1 MITVNAILETNS
13 SNIEKIKSSIEEMEQ
28 ETLNEKGCQDYVFSV
43 ELNNPNVLR
52 ITERWDSMKDLEDH
66 FQTPH
71 MLKFQAALEENPV
84 DKTTAFFYESKE
96 VVPGGLD
103 MDAFN

>member
-13 SNIEKIKSSIEEMEQ
+13 SNISRIKSDIEEMEK
-28 ETLNEKGCQDYVFSV
+28 ETLKERGCKDYVFSV
-43 ELNNPNVLR
+43 ELNNSNVLR
-52 ITERWDSMKDLEDH
+52 ITEKWDSMEDLEEH
-66 FQTPH
+66 FKTPH
-71 MLKFQAALEENPV
+71 MIKFQSILEENPV
-84 DKTTAFFYESKE
+84 DKTTAYFYESKE